1 MAHAGDLTEVA
12 LVVALALAG
21 GLALGRLGQ
30 PAIVG
35 YILAGVVLG
44 PSGLGLVES
53 FEAVAQLAEIG
64 VLLLLFIVGM
74 ELSVRAFQSVLGFA
88 VVVTLLQVVVTTLAM
103 VGLALL
109 FGWGIGLGVLL
120 GFVVSLSSTAVAIRM
135 LSDIHEHHSE
145 TGRKV
150 IGVLVAQ
157 DLAFIPMMLV
167 LTGMGGGG
175 LQLADLVP
183 VAGAVLVLAAAIWFL
198 AKRPVLRLPLR
209 RWARGQRE
217 LTALTGLAWCFVGAS
232 ASGLLGLS
240 SAYGAFLA
248 GLVLGNSSDRRAVM
262 RAIEPIQGVMLMV
275 FFLSV
280 GLLVDLGTIWRN
292 LGAVLVL
299 LLVVT
304 VLKTALNIGLLRLMK
319 EPWPRALLGGTVLSQ
334 IGEFSFVL
342 AGAGAAGALIEPE
355 AYRIV
360 VAVIVLSLATS
371 PFWFLT
377 ARRLHAM
384 ALETASWRE
393 LLVRL
398 YGADTDRAG
407 SWLAAGVAR
416 LRRGRSKTAGPDAG

>member
-1 MAHAGDLTEVA
+1 MVAGVMGHAGELTGVA

-44 PSGLGLVES
+44 PSGLGFIAS
-53 FEAVAQLAEIG
+53 FEAVADLAEIG

-74 ELSVRAFQSVLGFA
+74 ELSVRAFQTVLGFA
-88 VVVTLLQVVVTTLAM
+88 LAVTALQAVLTTSALVVV
-103 VGLALL
+103 ALL
-109 FGWGIGLGVLL
+109 FGWGLGLGVLL

-135 LSDIHEHHSE
+135 LGDIHEQHSE

-157 DLAFIPMMLV
+157 DLAFVPMLLV
-167 LTGMGGGG
+167 VTAIGGGG
-175 LQLADLVP
+175 RFWLANLVP
-183 VAGAVLVLAAAIWFL
+183 VAAGVIVLAVAIWVL
-198 AKRPVLRLPLR
+198 ARRPVLRLPFR
-209 RWARGQRE
+209 SWASGQRD
-217 LTALTGLAWCFVGAS
+217 LTALTGLAWCFIGAS
-232 ASGLLGLS
+232 VSGLLGLS
-240 SAYGAFLA
+240 TAYGAFLA
-248 GLVLGNSSDRRAVM
+248 GLVLGNSSDRRALM

-280 GLLVDLGTIWRN
+280 GLLVDLGAIWRN

-304 VLKTALNIGLLRLMK
+304 LCKTVLNVGLFRLMG
-319 EPWPRALLGGTVLSQ
+319 EPWSHAFLGGTALSQ

-342 AGAGAAGALIEPE
+342 AGVGAAGTLIGPE

-384 ALETASWRE
+384 TLESATWRE
-393 LLVRL
+393 VLIRL
-398 YGADTDRAG
+398 YGEDKDRA
-407 SWLAAGVAR
+407 STWLAALLQR
-416 LRRGRSKTAGPDAG
+416 LRRP